1 MPIAADLPDDIEE
14 LKQLV
19 VARTVERDAFKV
31 ERDAAVAERDAAKA
45 GLIAKTLEA
54 EKLKF
59 ELARLKRMTFGA
71 SSERIKREIEQLEL
85 KLEELESD
93 EAQGEP
99 AATPEPSPDEQPA
112 EAREKKR
119 RRQLPEHLPRTTET
133 HEPASPT
140 CASLRQRSA
149 AQGGRGCDRDPRVH
163 SRPLRGRASR
173 AACLLVPHVRG
184 HDAGADAVAADPARA
199 GGPRSAGAHCHRQVL
214 RSRSA
219 LSPGRDLCPRRRRSR
234 PRHAGR
240 LDRQDRLAGASRSP
254 TGLASTS
261 WRAA

>member
-1 MPIAADLPDDIEE
+1 MPIAADLPDDIDA

-45 GLIAKTLEA
+45 GLVNKTLEA
-54 EKLKF
+54 EKLEF

-93 EAQGEP
+93 EAQDEP
-99 AATPEPSPDEQPA
+99 AAVPEPPVEERSA

-119 RRQLPEHLPRTTET
+119 RRQFPEHLPRTTAT

-140 CASLRQRSA
+140 CASGGSDRLRKV
-149 AQGGRGCDRDPRVH
+149 GEDVTEILEYVPGRFEVAR
-163 SRPLRGRASR
+163 
-173 AACLLVPHVRG
+173 HVRPTYSCRTCEAMMQAPMPSLPIPRG
-184 HDAGADAVAADPARA
+184 QAG
-199 GGPRSAGAHCHRQVL
+199 S
-214 RSRSA
+214 
-219 LSPGRDLCPRRRRSR
+219 
-234 PRHAGR
+234 
-240 LDRQDRLAGASRSP
+240 
-254 TGLASTS
+254 
-261 WRAA
+261 